1 MSRNLPI
8 GSRIIGLDL
17 SKKSFTGCILSGEGF
32 VKKAYFSGKMTRDEK
47 GWEDLCR
54 HIASGDLVLMEAGT
68 SSFTLARYL
77 KQHSP
82 ATDVVVLNPGMLRVI
97 WMSQKKNDKSDAVK
111 IACVARD
118 MREESWPTVTVPTE
132 EEQAERSQTT
142 LYVFFKQEETQLI
155 NKLYA
160 LYNSLGFPEISPKI
174 LRDMSAAR
182 YELSNE
188 LLSPYPPA
196 LDAAV
201 LLMEQLDLTQHHIE
215 VQLDRLRQI
224 CLDHPKQALSWFSIP
239 GIGLINAATLIA
251 YVGDGSRFSNA
262 HQLLNYAGL
271 IPKQDQSGT
280 VDKHLGITHRG
291 NAYIRR
297 NIVQGGWVVSQMKPN
312 CPITKFAYRKKKA
325 GKQKQKV
332 AIAVANKM
340 LRTGLALLHS
350 GELYHPMIQEGYEK
364 LETKL
369 RGYKVQALMKSIAKQ

>member
-1 MSRNLPI
+1 MNTHLPV

-17 SKKSFTGCILSGEGF
+17 SKKSFTGCILSDVGF
-32 VKKAYFSGKMTRDEK
+32 VKKQFFSGKMTQDEK
-47 GWEDLCR
+47 GWYALRSRIEPD
-54 HIASGDLVLMEAGT
+54 DLVLMEAGT

-77 KQHSP
+77 KRSSP
-82 ATDVVVLNPGMLRVI
+82 ANEVIVLNPGMLRVI
-97 WMSQKKNDKSDAVK
+97 WMSQKKNDKSDAAK
-111 IACVARD
+111 IACIAGD
-118 MREESWPTVTVPTE
+118 MQKEAWPTVTVPTE
-132 EEQAERSQTT
+132 EEQGERSNIT
-142 LYVFFKQEETQLI
+142 LYVFCKQEETQSI

-160 LYNSLGFPEISPKI
+160 LYNSLGFPEISRKI
-174 LRDMSAAR
+174 LKALPDERYALAR
-182 YELSNE
+182 K
-188 LLSPYPPA
+188 LLSSSPSA

-201 LLMEQLDLTQHHIE
+201 LLMEQLDLIQFHIT
-215 VQLDRLRQI
+215 VQLDKLRQI

-251 YVGDGSRFSNA
+251 YIGDGSRFSNP

-271 IPKQDQSGT
+271 IPRQDQSGS

-297 NIVQGGWVVSQMKPN
+297 NIVQGGWRVSQMKPV
-312 CPITKFAYRKKKA
+312 CPLTKFAYRKKKE
-325 GKQKQKV
+325 GKEKQKV

-350 GELYHPMIQEGYEK
+350 GELYHPMIKEGYEK

-369 RGYKVQALMKSIAKQ
+369 RSYKLQALMKSVVEN

>member
-1 MSRNLPI
+1 MNKNLPV

-17 SKKSFTGCILSGEGF
+17 SKKSYTGCILSDEGF
-32 VKKAYFSGKMTRDEK
+32 VKKNYFNGKMTQDDE
-47 GWEDLCR
+47 GWKKLCKR
-54 HIASGDLVLMEAGT
+54 IRSDDLVLMEAGT

-77 KQHSP
+77 KRSSV
-82 ATDVVVLNPGMLRVI
+82 AKDVIVLNPGLLRVI
-97 WMSQKKNDKSDAVK
+97 WMSQKKNDKSDAAK

-118 MREESWPTVTVPTE
+118 MQEEAWPIVSIPTA
-132 EEQAERSQTT
+132 EEQSERSDIT

-160 LYNSLGFPEISPKI
+160 LYNSLGFPEISRKV
-174 LRDMSAAR
+174 LRELPDER
-182 YELSNE
+182 YVLAKKLLASNP
-188 LLSPYPPA
+188 SA

-201 LLMEQLDLTQHHIE
+201 LLMEQLDLTQLHIE
-215 VQLDRLRQI
+215 IQLDKLRKI

-251 YVGDGSRFSNA
+251 YIGEGSRFSNA

-271 IPKQDQSGT
+271 IPKQDQSGS

-297 NIVQGGWVVSQMKPN
+297 NIVQGGWVVSLMKPN
-312 CPITKFAYRKKKA
+312 CPLTKFAYRKMKE

-350 GELYHPMIQEGYEK
+350 GELYHPMIKEGYEK
-364 LETKL
+364 LEMKL
-369 RGYKVQALMKSIAKQ
+369 RGYKAQALMKSIAER